1 MAGLLRP
8 DGTPNRDAE
17 HLCVHADYDLSVST
31 ETLFNLCEAVLTLL
45 GVPFSI
51 RKVPPVTEDPAA
63 ARRRTHATSSSSR
76 SGFTCRNDIF
86 EAIMVS
92 QAIDAAMVCGMDW
105 DEHNGFFIFSD
116 RWRTRDNNGDSSG
129 SSSCP
134 SPPPQARR
142 VTPPART
149 SSTTRRRSTP
159 ALPRGRAGHEPQLDG
174 HRAVPQQLAGVF
186 LPRPLAERRARGR
199 ACRREA
205 RRRGGLG
212 LGFNLGWGAVKP
224 MESAVAAGE
233 NARRRHAK
241 RVEEVAEEGEEAPA
255 ATG

>member
-63 ARRRTHATSSSSR
+63 TRRRTHATSSSSR

-116 RWRTRDNNGDSSG
+116 RWHTRDNNGD
-129 SSSCP
+129 
-134 SPPPQARR
+134 
-142 VTPPART
+142 TPPILGLLLRV
-149 SSTTRRRSTP
+149 R
-159 ALPRGRAGHEPQLDG
+159 H
-174 HRAVPQQLAGVF
+174 
-186 LPRPLAERRARGR
+186 
-199 ACRREA
+199 A
-205 RRRGGLG
+205 RRRPHADVLHRPYRAGVQVT
-212 LGFNLGWGAVKP
+212 NLSSMDTAPCLNSLQVYFCRDLWL
-224 MESAVAAGE
+224 SAAHEGVRAIERHAGAAGSGLDSTSAG
-233 NARRRHAK
+233 AR
-241 RVEEVAEEGEEAPA
+241 
-255 ATG
+255 